1 MFHASEFLSPG
12 IATVITNTQPL
23 MAAIL
28 AALVLKERID
38 RYCKTG
44 LWPGFS
50 GILLIASPWHMSTAN
65 DSYGLGI
72 SISNVLISKL
82 AGRVDAL
89 SAMGWQLII
98 GSVFLGMIALVTE
111 DVAAVTWNS
120 QFILVLVGLALPGT
134 ALACWLWFVILG
146 QMKLTRANVF
156 SFLVPVFGLTMG

>member
-1 MFHASEFLSPG
+1 MFHASEFLSSG

-28 AALVLKERID
+28 AALVLKERIY

-44 LWPGFS
+44 LWFGFS
-50 GILLIASPWHMSTAN
+50 GILLIASPWHMSTAK
-65 DSYGLGI
+65 DSYGLEI

-98 GSVFLGMIALVTE
+98 GSVFLGR
-111 DVAAVTWNS
+111 S
-120 QFILVLVGLALPGT
+120 QSIQTDIL
-134 ALACWLWFVILG
+134 
-146 QMKLTRANVF
+146 RDYN
-156 SFLVPVFGLTMG
+156 